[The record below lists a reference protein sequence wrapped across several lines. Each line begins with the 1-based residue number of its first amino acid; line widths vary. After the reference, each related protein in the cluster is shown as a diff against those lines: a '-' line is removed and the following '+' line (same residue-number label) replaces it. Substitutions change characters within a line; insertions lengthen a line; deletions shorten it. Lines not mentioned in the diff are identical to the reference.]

1 MENSKLVKKKKKFE
15 KTVLLVAIIFF
26 IIAAVMIGWAGN
38 IQEEELPEPRNMHS
52 VIVFDSNKE
61 NVYAKIDAQLLTDCF
76 ASYGEGNSNDEKY
89 YFVDDKDGYYY
100 IVCLTDETFKKMENL
115 YNYTYTE
122 GAELPES
129 ITITGITK
137 SITPELRKIAID
149 SYGEIFSDDNVNEE
163 NFENYYGTVFLKE
176 GEDPREPDM
185 QYIFAFLALV
195 FFLIAIIEYLII
207 KIKTKKGMKKLKN
220 SEDYDRIEA
229 EMESDEK
236 DEFLKVGTVL
246 TKNYVVDGSFG
257 FKAIKYTD
265 IDWVYPFEFKQYGI
279 TTNRRIIVYTKDKK
293 MHNIA
298 MSDAISKKGRNEFDE
313 IYNKLREKA
322 PNAAFGYTKEN
333 IEKFKGKRLI

>member
-1 MENSKLVKKKKKFE
+1 MENSMLMKKKKKFE
-15 KTVLLVAIIFF
+15 KIILLVAIISF

-38 IQEEELPEPRNMHS
+38 IQEEKLPEPRDMHS
-52 VIVFDSNKE
+52 VIAFDSNKE
-61 NVYAKIDAQLLTDCF
+61 DVYAKIDAQLLTDCF

-100 IVCLTDETFKKMENL
+100 IVCLTDETFKKMESL
-115 YNYTYTE
+115 HNYTYTE
-122 GAELPES
+122 GAQMPEPV
-129 ITITGITK
+129 TITGITK
-137 SITPELRKIAID
+137 SIGTDLRRIAVD
-149 SYGEIFSDDNVNEE
+149 SYGEIFSDDSVNGE
-163 NFENYYGTVFLKE
+163 NFDDYYGTIFLKE
-176 GEDPREPDM
+176 GEDPRDPDV
-185 QYIFAFLALV
+185 QYIFAFLAFV

-207 KIKTKKGMKKLKN
+207 KIKTKRGMKKLKN

-236 DEFLKVGTVL
+236 EEFLKIGTAL
-246 TKNYVVDGSFG
+246 TKNYIVDGSFG
-257 FKAIKYTD
+257 FKVIKYTD
-265 IDWVYPFEFKQYGI
+265 IEWVYPFKFKQYGI